1 VTAIPNKEPRIEMK
15 TRLIAAV
22 VTALFA
28 FGTDCLAQQGPGTCQ
43 QPNPNCPQQRGP
55 GSCNGSQQG
64 QRLRLRTHQ
73 LLQQQQQQA
82 QQQQRQQAQKGK
94 TTTINAMGPNGPRGP
109 GAGTGTCPLPSALDP
124 TVQTALQAM
133 LASELQARDF
143 YLAAAQ
149 AFSLRSFTNMAA
161 AEQSHADALARILAA
176 SGATPVLVPGPAI
189 ALGND
194 LTATYAIGLTV
205 ENSLIAGY
213 DALIQDPLA
222 AVLVPM
228 LTMIRNGEAR
238 HVTVNGG

>member
-1 VTAIPNKEPRIEMK
+1 MK

-28 FGTDCLAQQGPGTCQ
+28 FGTDSLAQQGPGTCQ

-55 GSCNGSQQG
+55 GTCNGSQQG
-64 QRLRLRTHQ
+64 QRLRLRTNQ
-73 LLQQQQQQA
+73 TLQQQQLKA

-94 TTTINAMGPNGPRGP
+94 STTTTAMGPNGPRGP
-109 GAGTGTCPLPSALDP
+109 GAGTGTCPLPLALDP
-124 TVQTALQAM
+124 AVQSALQLL

-161 AEQSHADALARILAA
+161 AEQSHADALARILTA
-176 SGATPVLVPGPAI
+176 SGATPVLTPGPAI
-189 ALGND
+189 ALGDD
-194 LTATYAIGLTV
+194 LAATSAIGLSI
-205 ENSLIAGY
+205 ENTLIADY
-213 DALIQDPLA
+213 DTLIADPLA
-222 AVLVPM
+222 AALVPI
-228 LTMIRNGEAR
+228 LTMIKNGELR